1 MPHGATCPE
10 LMLMLAFDATTCY
23 QHMWSQRSCIKMQ
36 ATSEHT
42 GFTKK
47 KFTLALQRSTASW
60 VEDKKKTPSHE
71 SRKIVGIPN
80 RGVKTK

>member
-1 MPHGATCPE
+1 
-10 LMLMLAFDATTCY
+10 
-23 QHMWSQRSCIKMQ
+23 MQ

-60 VEDKKKTPSHE
+60 VEDKKKDSITRN
-71 SRKIVGIPN
+71 RKIVGIPN